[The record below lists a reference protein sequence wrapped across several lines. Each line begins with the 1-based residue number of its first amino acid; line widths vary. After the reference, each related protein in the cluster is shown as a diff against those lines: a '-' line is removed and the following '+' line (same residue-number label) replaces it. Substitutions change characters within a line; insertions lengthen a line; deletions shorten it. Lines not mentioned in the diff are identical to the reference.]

1 MEAPSSAREP
11 HQVSRWSC
19 RFAGS
24 TSGTMSRAYSSLD
37 SPCNRLALVCRLRNI
52 VADVVRELLNI
63 ISQLHEHG
71 RRTLTATNINVLLC
85 RQTVHGAELPTD
97 PRNDTLPDADR
108 VRCPW
113 IAHACAGGGS
123 SSESFVG
130 AKIYASGR
138 SPSTSRSTRCPG
150 DAQTRRS
157 SFAAGAHGW
166 LTVPSAHD
174 LVLFGQQRPQSRTSS
189 RKLGRLRTVA
199 RICNLS
205 VLLVLRFVLAVR
217 AHAERYRDH
226 PVYGSSST
234 CTMLTWREL
243 GRHPEKFLAL

>member
-11 HQVSRWSC
+11 HQVSRWPC

-24 TSGTMSRAYSSLD
+24 MSGTVARVYSSLD

-52 VADVVRELLNI
+52 IADVVREPLNI
-63 ISQLHEHG
+63 ISQLHENG
-71 RRTLTATNINVLLC
+71 RRTLTATNINGLLYW
-85 RQTVHGAELPTD
+85 RTVHSAELPTD
-97 PRNDTLPDADR
+97 PRHDLPDADR

-113 IAHACAGGGS
+113 IAHVCAGGGS
-123 SSESFVG
+123 YSECFVG

-138 SPSTSRSTRCPG
+138 SPSTRRPTRRPG

-157 SFAAGAHGW
+157 SFAAGAHGR
-166 LTVPSAHD
+166 LTVPSVHV
-174 LVLFGQQRPQSRTSS
+174 LVLFRQQRPQSRTSS

-199 RICNLS
+199 PICDLS

-217 AHAERYRDH
+217 AHAERCHTPGPRIRGLGPNVRIYRAH
-226 PVYGSSST
+226 H
-234 CTMLTWREL
+234 RFIL
-243 GRHPEKFLAL
+243 GIWGM